1 MRSPFG
7 PCRVSSNVC
16 PCCTIA
22 LGQLLSRVD
31 PLPSPRSPQIAALE
45 KRGIVSGVDKSDPVT
60 AHSHERAAERHR
72 KAAERLRDA
81 GLVKGEEAAK
91 RVARE
96 EEARAAEATEQP
108 RQEP

>member
-1 MRSPFG
+1 MFVLAAPSLEVNSFHESTPSPV
-7 PCRVSSNVC
+7 RV
-16 PCCTIA
+16 PRIA
-22 LGQLLSRVD
+22 L
-31 PLPSPRSPQIAALE
+31 LE
-45 KRGIVSGVDKSDPVT
+45 KRGIVSDVDEPDQIA

-91 RVARE
+91 RVARDE
-96 EEARAAEATEQP
+96 ETRAAEATDQP